1 MKNFKRLIKEAL
13 KPSYLKENRERGY
26 SIDDLRALDSHPDIE
41 LLINTI
47 EDKVGIDIEKHIRGY
62 RGPEGE
68 GVYLRTPSLQ
78 VWNDEV
84 ENTLKRAF
92 DAANERTEEYNFEF
106 GSTDDW
112 EEEPGE
118 RTWDASFAFFID
130 EKTVEE
136 GFRDPEDNYGFGDV
150 KYEITDYR
158 VGDKVVVSNSLT
170 TDPLNKQG
178 ETGVVKEIDIEEGIV
193 FVMFDDGLVGGYT
206 SGAVVFPGDEGKVEY
221 DDDFTDEDYDKWD
234 VENLNEGSDYDAYA
248 LKMYGKKWD
257 DLGKFEQTEVVDAVE
272 GNFTL
277 DQIKPVNEGF
287 VEGELEKRNEAL
299 YDILVPGS
307 GKTGT
312 VEGEMLRAINKIV
325 YRWWNDGD
333 KFYEGY
339 GAETAGPS
347 HSYLINSNNPLRD
360 TLASILDKAI
370 GSSGDAAY
378 ERILELALTKVL
390 DYIESKEGNYTES
403 EVDMYDYD
411 SEFEDETQDDS
422 WDEEDDYYSVDDY
435 DDEDEE
441 DQYDHMEES
450 INESTDDQT
459 FRSAVRWA
467 KGDIIENDAYSIADL
482 NIAGRLEDHLSE
494 LFKVSNKLGIYDD
507 DEWHEIY
514 DEAFDD
520 LDNSYGIPQEYIEYV
535 EDSYFAG
542 SPIDEGTCGYGKNG
556 KIGKKPAGPDLID
569 EGDIVDDKAKIYW
582 LQKLKSGEIDTLPDN
597 PRMEYLRHAMRDQL
611 AQDKEQ
617 LRRER
622 GLEEYL
628 DHNDPVLMKQRA
640 SQMDLEDEKSKQA
653 ALDKKY
659 GSSWMDKFHADTNLQ
674 DELADLNDRRD
685 QLMIDMEQEA
695 EPEGGEIADRYGSE
709 LEDLENRII
718 DIKTELGHLSMY
730 ESKYKKGDKVIISR
744 TYKGGVGKD
753 PDVKKGKEK
762 TGTISKRIKKGNRY
776 EYVIAGTTYDDDEIK
791 GLVNENVNDD
801 TVEEFID
808 SYLGPMHFDMEEKD
822 KLAAAKEMVSNQNLQ
837 ISPEELLNAAEMY
850 AFMGDENIMED
861 FETPNEEAGELEA
874 HSMEESI
881 NEGFE
886 WWQPLLAMGGGIG
899 LVLGGLLVQL
909 GPSAIVGG
917 SFMGGDS
924 WGDVIRHFKKK
935 FKDKRAAKNLKKEDV
950 LELIGLIQ
958 TNIDALPKGK
968 RNYMKSLINRLEGE
982 MSKEEEE
989 LDKNKL
995 LKLLRDVQ
1003 NYAKR
1008 TGVEPATVNDESVN
1022 EDIQPLAVEELTDE
1036 ALTRLRDQFLTT
1048 GTRPNEAEMALLKS
1062 VLDEMNKRGLE
1073 ESVNE
1078 VENKIG
1084 SKIKVYRDVDDR
1096 KPLTMTLGR
1105 KIPNND
1111 DDAYEATYTISDSV
1125 GFQKRSKEV
1134 KLDVA
1139 YGWLPRAKKPMWFL
1153 MDPWKL
1159 DKISKKTPY
1168 KESVNEAELE
1178 GEVLTSSDVE
1188 PAVVVSNKTNSYHI
1202 VAVDKKDDSIEAI
1215 DRRELSKDE
1224 VCGMDNNEINKR
1236 FNKIATDLFENKL
1249 NEDFGYEYEIV
1260 GRGSD
1265 LLGFCPI
1272 KEFNFKKMVKES
1284 LTPNYLK

>member
-1 MKNFKRLIKEAL
+1 MKKQM
-13 KPSYLKENRERGY
+13 
-26 SIDDLRALDSHPDIE
+26 D
-41 LLINTI
+41 LINRS
-47 EDKVGIDIEKHIRGY
+47 K
-62 RGPEGE
+62 
-68 GVYLRTPSLQ
+68 S
-78 VWNDEV
+78 
-84 ENTLKRAF
+84 
-92 DAANERTEEYNFEF
+92 
-106 GSTDDW
+106 
-112 EEEPGE
+112 
-118 RTWDASFAFFID
+118 
-130 EKTVEE
+130 
-136 GFRDPEDNYGFGDV
+136 
-150 KYEITDYR
+150 
-158 VGDKVVVSNSLT
+158 
-170 TDPLNKQG
+170 
-178 ETGVVKEIDIEEGIV
+178 
-193 FVMFDDGLVGGYT
+193 
-206 SGAVVFPGDEGKVEY
+206 
-221 DDDFTDEDYDKWD
+221 
-234 VENLNEGSDYDAYA
+234 
-248 LKMYGKKWD
+248 
-257 DLGKFEQTEVVDAVE
+257 
-272 GNFTL
+272 
-277 DQIKPVNEGF
+277 VNEGF
-287 VEGELEKRNEAL
+287 IEGKLEDRNEAL
-299 YDILVPGS
+299 YGELVPGS
-307 GKTGT
+307 GNTGT

-339 GAETAGPS
+339 GTETAGPA
-347 HSYLINSNNPLRD
+347 HSYLVNSNNPLRD
-360 TLASILDKAI
+360 TLASILDKAV

-390 DYIESKEGNYTES
+390 DHIESKEGNYTKSGE
-403 EVDMYDYD
+403 DMYDY
-411 SEFEDETQDDS
+411 SPEYEDETQDDS

-435 DDEDEE
+435 DNEDEE
-441 DQYDHMEES
+441 DQYDHMQES
-450 INESTDDQT
+450 VNEGFLTIAGGIILGILGWKIIKAIFKKVLGGFGMNVTLDKEKLKETVNQIHREAIKKGISGSQTLQVLQWKKKIIEQIDAGKITKLKDIMNTLNSEFSEST
-459 FRSAVRWA
+459 
-467 KGDIIENDAYSIADL
+467 N
-482 NIAGRLEDHLSE
+482 
-494 LFKVSNKLGIYDD
+494 
-507 DEWHEIY
+507 
-514 DEAFDD
+514 
-520 LDNSYGIPQEYIEYV
+520 
-535 EDSYFAG
+535 
-542 SPIDEGTCGYGKNG
+542 EGTCGYGKNG

-640 SQMDLEDEKSKQA
+640 SQMDLEDEKSKQV

-791 GLVNENVNDD
+791 GLAEGFFDKIKRTLRGGLTDEESNDIYQLTSIIDDAHGDKLGTEYLDDYWASRVIDGMRNLSANGTLKKIDPESETAKKLKRLHIMAKKANPQSSRFPDPDKISLPGDEPLNENVNDD

-837 ISPEELLNAAEMY
+837 ISPEELLNAAEIY

-861 FETPNEEAGELEA
+861 EELTSLTPNEIGDEAVEKESASGA
-874 HSMEESI
+874 FQESI
-881 NEGFE
+881 NEGE
-886 WWQPLLAMGGGIG
+886 
-899 LVLGGLLVQL
+899 
-909 GPSAIVGG
+909 
-917 SFMGGDS
+917 DYY
-924 WGDVIRHFKKK
+924 DHY
-935 FKDKRAAKNLKKEDV
+935 KDD
-950 LELIGLIQ
+950 LIF
-958 TNIDALPKGK
+958 
-968 RNYMKSLINRLEGE
+968 
-982 MSKEEEE
+982 
-989 LDKNKL
+989 
-995 LKLLRDVQ
+995 
-1003 NYAKR
+1003 
-1008 TGVEPATVNDESVN
+1008 TVAN
-1022 EDIQPLAVEELTDE
+1022 
-1036 ALTRLRDQFLTT
+1036 
-1048 GTRPNEAEMALLKS
+1048 
-1062 VLDEMNKRGLE
+1062 
-1073 ESVNE
+1073 
-1078 VENKIG
+1078 
-1084 SKIKVYRDVDDR
+1084 
-1096 KPLTMTLGR
+1096 
-1105 KIPNND
+1105 
-1111 DDAYEATYTISDSV
+1111 
-1125 GFQKRSKEV
+1125 
-1134 KLDVA
+1134 LDVA
-1139 YGWLPRAKKPMWFL
+1139 RDINQDAQGYGFITDHYFDNDLRYGNTTGKNIVVFP
-1153 MDPWKL
+1153 
-1159 DKISKKTPY
+1159 S
-1168 KESVNEAELE
+1168 SVNSIPTTNDDIIKLVGDRGELVKIEGWEDIVTESLNGSRAELE